1 MTGGVHRLDY
11 NARIKLNN
19 LAIVYFPI
27 AGIYTFLGSTDY
39 RDARPLFG
47 KHLVVAG
54 VVMVFVG
61 SKNSFWLSLY
71 IVPQNK
77 LHNHLEVA
85 WINDEFEIS
94 LSLIQ
99 VLNRTVNDICKVVCQ
114 VRHWCYSQ
122 IANLI
127 NWRLI
132 FQGPLHMG
140 VNPVGSDLGK
150 ITVMHPSSY
159 W

>member
-27 AGIYTFLGSTDY
+27 AGIYTFLGSTDN

-61 SKNSFWLSLY
+61 SKNSFWLTFD
-71 IVPQNK
+71 IIPQKK
-77 LHNHLEVA
+77 LHYHLEVT
-85 WINDEFEIS
+85 WVNNKSEIP
-94 LSLIQ
+94 
-99 VLNRTVNDICKVVCQ
+99 LNLT
-114 VRHWCYSQ
+114 
-122 IANLI
+122 
-127 NWRLI
+127 
-132 FQGPLHMG
+132 
-140 VNPVGSDLGK
+140 
-150 ITVMHPSSY
+150 
-159 W
+159 